1 MVCVTDAA
9 VMISSRPGIPHLTAM
24 MNLRE
29 NEPERDDSPLSEGQS
44 PYDLPDRN
52 PDYEDRS
59 NSDRIYER
67 KEQDNRTREQ

>member
-1 MVCVTDAA
+1 
-9 VMISSRPGIPHLTAM
+9 MI
-24 MNLRE
+24 NLRE
-29 NEPERDDSPLSEGQS
+29 NEPERDDSPQSGGQN

-67 KEQDNRTREQ
+67 QEQDNRARE